1 MDTDAALTARI
12 AEIVREA
19 IEASGTPIKSLAES
33 AGIAR
38 GTLIRKLRG
47 PSESPFTPAEL
58 ARLAPFVGMT
68 PGEVVTRAETSLGRA
83 A

>member
-19 IEASGTPIKSLAES
+19 VTASGVPIKAVAETYGFS
-33 AGIAR
+33 R
-38 GTLIRKLRG
+38 GTLIRKLSG
-47 PSESPFTPAEL
+47 PAESPFSPAEL
-58 ARLAPFVGMT
+58 ARLAPLTGMT
-68 PGEVVTRAETSLGRA
+68 PGEVVTRAEGGRA